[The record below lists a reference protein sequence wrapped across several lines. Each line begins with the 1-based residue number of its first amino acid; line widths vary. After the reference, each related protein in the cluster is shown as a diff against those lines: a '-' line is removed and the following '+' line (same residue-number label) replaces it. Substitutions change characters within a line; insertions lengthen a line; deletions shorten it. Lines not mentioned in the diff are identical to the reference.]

1 MRMKILAKLP
11 DEIKTPLM
19 KLNSSL
25 CGKVSVSDNFLRK
38 STYILLCCNTHF
50 VFMRQSVTTSVF
62 QSIEEFLCNVEAAA
76 EQCGIMLKK
85 GDKKKEK

>member
-1 MRMKILAKLP
+1 MKILAKFP
-11 DEIKTPLM
+11 DEIKAPLM

-25 CGKVSVSDNFLRK
+25 NGRVSVHLHK
-38 STYILLCCNTHF
+38 SHSPLSLWPCHAIAPSH
-50 VFMRQSVTTSVF
+50 QSICLTASVF

-76 EQCGIMLKK
+76 EECGIMLKK